1 MSTDS
6 PSPPYEDENLL
17 EFILAQ
23 FRSDTATNTLVHVSS
38 TFCKDAFIL
47 ALIDRT
53 APDCFEY
60 FFDDNNL
67 FSAKIRCNVL
77 DIQQEQDVL
86 TSGYFNATHVLI
98 YKTPLSEH
106 FTERISPRMRS
117 KGIHLYVAGDNGHIV
132 NAFPESKSATMR

>member
-1 MSTDS
+1 MSAVP
-6 PSPPYEDENLL
+6 PSPPFEDETLL

-23 FRSDTATNTLVHVSS
+23 FRSATATNTLVRVSS
-38 TFCKDAFIL
+38 TFCRDAFIL

-60 FFDDNNL
+60 FFDDNKL
-67 FSAKIRCNVL
+67 FSAKMRGNVL

-86 TSGYFNATHVLI
+86 ASGYFNATDVLI

-106 FTERISPRMRS
+106 FTERMSPLMRS

-132 NAFPESKSATMR
+132 NAFPASKSAAKH